1 MLKLSLLA
9 AALLLVSTG
18 CLSLGDNEPDC
29 SAGEC
34 CAAETDGAPVDGSPV
49 DGAVNV
55 DHLILPEETHFAHLW
70 QLTTSGENA
79 EAYWSF
85 DGKRLSLQRKG
96 EGMACDRIYATGPG
110 GKLIEVSNGKGTTT
124 CAYFTPDD
132 QSVIYASTHGLQENC
147 PPPTDHSMG
156 YVWALHPEFEIYS
169 KNLESGEVTAIVEG
183 PGYDAEATVSPMGDR
198 FVFTSTRSGDIEL
211 WTANMDGS
219 DVFQVTDEPGY
230 DGGAFYS
237 HDGEWLIFRSTD
249 FTPEKREE
257 EIAAYQGLLSK
268 NMVRPSRME
277 LVRIKADGTER
288 SQVTKLGKA
297 NFAPSFFPDDTR
309 IIFSS
314 NHHDQG
320 RPAMNFDIFACDL
333 DGGNLEQITFFKGER
348 GKQFDSFPLFSPNGK
363 YLAFSSNRGDSKPG
377 DTNVFIAEWK

>member
-1 MLKLSLLA
+1 MAALVLASTACKSTCGDSADRSAPAVCPATGA
-9 AALLLVSTG
+9 AATQ
-18 CLSLGDNEPDC
+18 PD
-29 SAGEC
+29 
-34 CAAETDGAPVDGSPV
+34 APVA
-49 DGAVNV
+49 GAVNV
-55 DHLILPEETHFAHLW
+55 DHLILPEETHFARLW

-85 DGKRLSLQRKG
+85 DGTRLSLQRKG
-96 EGMACDRIYATGPG
+96 EGMNCDRIYATGDDG
-110 GKLIEVSNGKGTTT
+110 QLVEVSNGKGTTT

-132 QSVIYASTHGLQENC
+132 QSVIYASTHGLQNEC
-147 PPPTDHSMG
+147 PPSPDHSMG

-169 KNLESGEVTAIVEG
+169 KNLTTGNVTTLVEG

-211 WTANMDGS
+211 WTAKMDGT
-219 DVFQVTDEPGY
+219 DLFQVTDEPGY

-249 FTPEKREE
+249 FSAEKRDE
-257 EIAAYQGLLSK
+257 EIAAYMGLLKK

-277 LVRIKADGTER
+277 LVLIKADGTER
-288 SQVTKLGKA
+288 SQVTNLGKA
-297 NFAPSFFPDDTR
+297 NFAPSFYPDDKR

-314 NHHDQG
+314 NHHDKN

-333 DGGNLEQITFFKGER
+333 DGGNLEQITFYNSGER

-377 DTNVFIAEWK
+377 DT